1 MSVTDGQ
8 RASASVLNGAFLSKS
23 SSNSATGILTL
34 ANTDAASGST
44 ISNVQKAINEVTF
57 KTYATQSIASSGT
70 INVED
75 YKGLQYRRVTGSGS
89 AITLSSTPFGP
100 STHNIPDGTVFR
112 IMGTSNTNTVTIQHN
127 DANYGA
133 VLNGNCT
140 LGLYDS
146 ITLQWDNTLTR
157 YIEVG
162 RSF

>member
-1 MSVTDGQ
+1 
-8 RASASVLNGAFLSKS
+8 
-23 SSNSATGILTL
+23 
-34 ANTDAASGST
+34 
-44 ISNVQKAINEVTF
+44 
-57 KTYATQSIASSGT
+57 
-70 INVED
+70 
-75 YKGLQYRRVTGSGS
+75 
-89 AITLSSTPFGP
+89 
-100 STHNIPDGTVFR
+100 NIPDGTVFR